1 MWGASEEVEG
11 DFLPAP
17 SSCAAGG
24 QHSFLRSRLSHAHRW
39 MLLCAGQDQPV
50 PYPPNTATKPAT
62 LQKAPWS
69 RGTRRKGQGILP
81 FFSLTNVLVMAFI
94 CSVAEGLVIVSIFTC
109 CYVPFQVE
117 FCSDNNNNLFLSLC
131 WRKQTSFQVSLPL
144 DYSREQRFIMLL
156 SWPLQL
162 AKGCHKLH
170 QTPHFQ
176 FGSLIHPNSRQK
188 VPLRIAGSFS
198 DDYHYSTNITRC
210 LMLLLKSLIFY
221 LVPAYFSCVSLKLI
235 IQAASHVMHLV
246 SLFFVPLRRS
256 GRSWWARGTQSQR
269 CLGMLWV
276 AEEERTDL
284 HQVSEL
290 CPFRTYLYN
299 NEVFLIPW
307 NFSR

>member
-235 IQAASHVMHLV
+235 V
-246 SLFFVPLRRS
+246 
-256 GRSWWARGTQSQR
+256 
-269 CLGMLWV
+269 
-276 AEEERTDL
+276 
-284 HQVSEL
+284 
-290 CPFRTYLYN
+290 
-299 NEVFLIPW
+299 
-307 NFSR
+307 